1 MEDEK
6 ISTLLP
12 RLLLSNRTTGCKEQ
26 HLKTSTYYRLKKI
39 AFNSKQNTGSFIQ
52 LQPVSQS
59 SSIEIVF
66 VNGVKI
72 NFTNLIPVDYLKQLV
87 S

>member
-1 MEDEK
+1 M
-6 ISTLLP
+6 
-12 RLLLSNRTTGCKEQ
+12 LLLSNRTTGCKEQ

-39 AFNSKQNTGSFIQ
+39 ACNSKQNTGSFIQ

-59 SSIEIVF
+59 SVIEIVF
-66 VNGVKI
+66 VNSVKI
-72 NFTNLIPVDYLKQLV
+72 NFTNLLPVDYLKQLV